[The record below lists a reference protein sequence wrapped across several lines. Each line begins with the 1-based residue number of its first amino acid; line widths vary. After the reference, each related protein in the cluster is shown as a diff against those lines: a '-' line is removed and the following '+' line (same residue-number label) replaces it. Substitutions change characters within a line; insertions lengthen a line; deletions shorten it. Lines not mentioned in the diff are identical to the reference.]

1 MDQID
6 QITRQTELVPDVRTI
21 ELFLRQMVFLQPTR
35 GTLRAVTKKQGDRRL
50 QNLSG
55 WRHIV
60 VLVTFS
66 STTASHPPS
75 QQAGQTMP
83 RPHDVFRSRR
93 YFRTAIPWVS
103 AVSFP
108 SFIFVMTA
116 CPL

>member
-1 MDQID
+1 MDQTD
-6 QITRQTELVPDVRTI
+6 QITRQTELVPDVRTSNCFAPNGVSAAY
-21 ELFLRQMVFLQPTR
+21 ERHAA
-35 GTLRAVTKKQGDRRL
+35 AVTKKQGDGRL

-66 STTASHPPS
+66 SRTASHSLS
-75 QQAGQTMP
+75 QQAGQTTP
-83 RPHDVFRSRR
+83 RLLDVSLSRR

>member
-1 MDQID
+1 M
-6 QITRQTELVPDVRTI
+6 
-21 ELFLRQMVFLQPTR
+21 R
-35 GTLRAVTKKQGDRRL
+35 GTTRAVTQKQDNGRL
-50 QNLSG
+50 QNLIG

-66 STTASHPPS
+66 STTAFHPPS
-75 QQAGQTMP
+75 QQAGQTTP
-83 RPHDVFRSRR
+83 QPHDVSLSRR
-93 YFRTAIPWVS
+93 YLRTAIPWVS